1 MRRLTR
7 FWVTTDKK
15 TTERQLVSCLE
26 EEGYT
31 TKVGQLVTLVMTL
44 SQVITPGIVTVT
56 TTDRRGGLLV
66 FKATLIEMD
75 KKLLLEFRLSRGD
88 GIEFKRRFQQIKKRM
103 EPLILKGQLL
113 DWSLHRPLAVRA
125 DALPLP
131 NISQ

>member
-1 MRRLTR
+1 MKLR
-7 FWVTTDKK
+7 VT
-15 TTERQLVSCLE
+15 V
-26 EEGYT
+26 
-31 TKVGQLVTLVMTL
+31 

-125 DALPLP
+125 DALPVP
-131 NISQ
+131 TNSQ